1 MTIRKRFWKLACT
14 AMMFI
19 GNIIGT
25 LAAACEP
32 SKRAQHEG
40 TDLIGEY
47 NFRTNKIDAG
57 ADPYGWYEED
67 M

>member
-1 MTIRKRFWKLACT
+1 MTTGSRLWKLAC
-14 AMMFI
+14 AVAAFVGHLI
-19 GNIIGT
+19 GM
-25 LAAACEP
+25 LASAGEP

-57 ADPYGWYEED
+57 TDPYGWYEED

>member
-1 MTIRKRFWKLACT
+1 MAIGKRIWKLACAVAT
-14 AMMFI
+14 FVGQLI
-19 GNIIGT
+19 GM
-25 LAAACEP
+25 LASASES

-47 NFRTNKIDAG
+47 NFRTNEIDAG
-57 ADPYGWYEED
+57 VDPYGWYEED

>member
-1 MTIRKRFWKLACT
+1 MDTRKQLWKLVRT
-14 AMMFI
+14 AIILI

-25 LAAACEP
+25 LAAACET

-40 TDLIGEY
+40 TDMIGEY
-47 NFRTNKIDAG
+47 NFRTNTIDAG
-57 ADPYGWYEED
+57 TDPYGWYEED